1 MPPKLRDR
9 VGFWKKI
16 YSRYTTD
23 QVVIHDRDNLGII
36 YEVVDLSR
44 KFRNP
49 KPGSSHVR
57 RYIKKRKRRISSIL
71 KRLYRNKGKPASRED
86 RLIAAKFTGVRGYK
100 KYFKAMRNVRSQLG
114 QADRFREGLKLSGL
128 YIDRMRSIFRSYG
141 LPEELTALP
150 HVESSFNYNAY
161 SSAGAAGIW
170 QFTRSTGR
178 LFLRINYTVDE
189 RRDPIISTRAAAKLL
204 KRNYEELGSWPLAIT
219 AYNHGLSGML
229 RAKKKYGKNIAV
241 IIQRYRSRIFGFA
254 SRNFYAEFLAALE
267 VSRNYIRYFGDID
280 FLPASRYEEVTVT
293 SYLPAKK
300 LADRLGVTIDT
311 MRKYNRSLRNS
322 VWKGHRYIPKGFR
335 LRTPE
340 GMSARYSAA
349 IAAISGTHGHSAQK
363 HNGFHHVMRGDTL
376 STIARRYKSSV
387 YAIRDINQLSSSLIR
402 VGQKLRIPGNARGG
416 ATRGTTKSGAYDSSP
431 VTGGNYRVKRGDN
444 LSSIARRYGTT
455 AAALIRVNGLSRPT
469 IYPGQKL
476 ALTGRQPGVVDA
488 SFDTGSSDDRVAS
501 DGDASPGGAPADA
514 VAEVPTLDAIN
525 IGDGQKPALTAKF
538 FAIEL
543 VRDNIGRLTVR
554 PEETLGHYA
563 EWLKVPVR
571 SLLKL
576 NRRKGIRRNLRI
588 GESVEVPLTRVDR
601 KEFETRRLEYHMRL
615 FEDFFD
621 VYKVEESKVV
631 TIKRNQSLW
640 DLSVKEHGAPLWLVQ
655 IYNPGIQLNKVKHG
669 MAINMPTVVKK

>member
-1 MPPKLRDR
+1 M
-9 VGFWKKI
+9 
-16 YSRYTTD
+16 
-23 QVVIHDRDNLGII
+23 IHDRDKLGII
-36 YEVVDLSR
+36 YEVVDLSK

-71 KRLYRNKGKPASRED
+71 QKLYRNKGKPTSREE

-114 QADRFREGLKLSGL
+114 QADRFKEGLKLSGL

-170 QFTRSTGR
+170 QFTRGTGR

-229 RAKKKYGKNIAV
+229 RAKKKYGNDIAV

-254 SRNFYAEFLAALE
+254 SMNFYAEFLAALD

-280 FLPASRYEEVTVT
+280 FLPENRYEEVTVT
-293 SYLPAKK
+293 SYLPARK
-300 LADRLGVTIDT
+300 LADRLGVSIDT
-311 MRKYNRSLRNS
+311 MRKYNRALRNS

-335 LRTPE
+335 LRAPE
-340 GMSARYSAA
+340 GMGARYAEA
-349 IAAISGTHGHSAQK
+349 IAAISGPHGHSAQK

-402 VGQKLRIPGNARGG
+402 VGQKLRIPGNARGD
-416 ATRGTTKSGAYDSSP
+416 TRKSAKSRAYDSSP
-431 VTGGNYRVKRGDN
+431 VTGGHYYVKRGDN
-444 LSSIARRYGTT
+444 LSAIAKRHGTT
-455 AAALIRVNGLSRPT
+455 AAALIRINGLSRPT

-476 ALTGRQPGVVDA
+476 ALVPGVVSA
-488 SFDTGSSDDRVAS
+488 SFDTGPAR
-501 DGDASPGGAPADA
+501 GDTDTSHSAPGDTA
-514 VAEVPTLDAIN
+514 AEVSPSGVIDRDN
-525 IGDGQKPALTAKF
+525 GPRPALKAEF
-538 FAIEL
+538 FAIKL
-543 VRDNIGRLTVR
+543 LRNNIGRLTVR

-576 NRRKGIRRNLRI
+576 NHKGIRRNLKI
-588 GESVEVPLTRVDR
+588 GALIKVPLTRVGQ
-601 KEFETRRLEYHMRL
+601 KEFETKRLEYHMQL
-615 FEDFFD
+615 FEDFFE

-631 TIKRNQSLW
+631 TVKRNQSLW

-655 IYNPGIQLNKVKHG
+655 IYNPEIQLNKVRHG
-669 MAINMPTVVKK
+669 MAITMPTVVKK